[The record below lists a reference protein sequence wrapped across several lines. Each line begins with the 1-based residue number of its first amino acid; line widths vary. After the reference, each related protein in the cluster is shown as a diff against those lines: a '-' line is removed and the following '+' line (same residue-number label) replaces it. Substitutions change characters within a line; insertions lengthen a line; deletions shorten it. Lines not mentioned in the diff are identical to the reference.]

1 MITLKR
7 WTYRFSGQNHSSLAR
22 PVWLAFLLLL
32 FSYSLPFT
40 IGAQASNTQEK
51 LQQRIQAATSP
62 PFEPADQILTGPS
75 QTQWTRY
82 LRSVLRLPDWIDLGI
97 AQRTRGELLTNPF
110 RAGESGTDE
119 QLPLRTRA
127 RLDINVAPFRLFFE
141 FQDSRSVGQDPGE
154 FISTAL
160 TNEHEIQ
167 QLFISATFQNT
178 FGTGFR
184 TDMHFGRLNLDFGKR
199 RLIARNRFRNTTNA
213 FDGAHLNIGKEALW
227 RFRAFLVR
235 PVSRTFGVI
244 DEPFASNDTLF
255 WGTHYECQQLPWLMT
270 NVYYFGLND
279 VDPNVGDQRKY
290 ATFGGRFYR
299 PSTKGEIDYEIET
312 AWQFGTRAE
321 KDHFAHFQHVE
332 FGYTFNAPWIPRILA
347 QYDYASGTSN
357 PNGNFDS
364 TFDTLFGARRFE
376 YTATGVFGPFFRSNL
391 STPGIR
397 LILTPTPPVKL
408 TFKFRGWYLA
418 QSRDAWVGSGLQDP
432 TGQAGN
438 VLGQD
443 VELRAQ
449 WMPSS
454 FISFDAGYD
463 HFFKGSFIES
473 LAQVPGNPPATDSD
487 FFYLHTEVKF

>member
-1 MITLKR
+1 MTARKR
-7 WTYRFSGQNHSSLAR
+7 WAHQFPAQESYRFAW
-22 PVWLAFLLLL
+22 VVFLAFVFPL
-32 FSYSLPFT
+32 FSTPLAFSQGAKAST
-40 IGAQASNTQEK
+40 IQERV
-51 LQQRIQAATSP
+51 LERIQTAKQS

-127 RLDINVAPFRLFFE
+127 RLGINVKPFRLFFE

-160 TNEHEIQ
+160 VNEHEIQ

-178 FGTGFR
+178 FGTGLR
-184 TDMHFGRLNLDFGKR
+184 TDMHFGRLNLDFGQR

-213 FDGAHLNIGKEALW
+213 FDGGHLNLGENDAW

-235 PVSRTFGVI
+235 PVNRTFGVI
-244 DEPFASNDTLF
+244 DEPFAAKDTLF
-255 WGTHYECQQLPWLMT
+255 WGTYYESQHLPWFRT

-279 VDPNVGDQRKY
+279 VDPDVGDQRQY
-290 ATFGGRFYR
+290 STLGGRLYR
-299 PSTKGEIDYEIET
+299 PSTKGGLDYEVES
-312 AWQFGTRAE
+312 AWQIGTRAG

-332 FGYTFNAPWIPRILA
+332 LGYTVDAPWTPRIQA
-347 QYDYASGTSN
+347 QYDYASGTAN
-357 PNGNFDS
+357 PNGNSDQ

-376 YTATGVFGPFFRSNL
+376 YTPTGVFGPFFRSNL

-418 QSRDAWVGSGLQDP
+418 QSRDAWVGSGLQDT

-449 WMPSS
+449 WKPSS
-454 FISFDAGYD
+454 FVSFDAGYD
-463 HFFKGSFIES
+463 HFFKGSFIET

-487 FFYLHTEVKF
+487 FFYLQTEVKF